1 MVPVLGILIF
11 IPVLLAAFGI
21 DFGGLGISGL
31 TYPANLAPWA
41 VIVWLVLGVLLF
53 IYLAMRAP
61 ERIQA
66 TAETFLE
73 G

>member
-1 MVPVLGILIF
+1 VLGILIF

-31 TYPANLAPWA
+31 TYPANLAAWA
-41 VIVWLVLGVLLF
+41 LIAWLVLGVLLF

-61 ERIQA
+61 ERIEA
-66 TAETFLE
+66 TAETFIE